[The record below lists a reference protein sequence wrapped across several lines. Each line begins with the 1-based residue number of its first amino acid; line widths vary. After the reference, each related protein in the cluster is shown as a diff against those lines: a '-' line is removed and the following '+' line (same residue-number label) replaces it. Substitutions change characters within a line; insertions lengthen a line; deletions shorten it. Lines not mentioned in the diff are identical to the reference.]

1 MIVKLLTEHQL
12 EFLSLKGGCRG
23 SPESTHVKNVK
34 LLEISCGGSFHL
46 NSGKEEK
53 DGRLYNW
60 KEVTAEFLDAS
71 NDLELGELLH
81 DSS

>member
-1 MIVKLLTEHQL
+1 MPRL
-12 EFLSLKGGCRG
+12 
-23 SPESTHVKNVK
+23 NY
-34 LLEISCGGSFHL
+34 FHL
-46 NSGKEEK
+46 NSGKEVEK

>member
-1 MIVKLLTEHQL
+1 MSKCHIVGNLMPQL
-12 EFLSLKGGCRG
+12 
-23 SPESTHVKNVK
+23 N
-34 LLEISCGGSFHL
+34 FHL

-53 DGRLYNW
+53 DGQLYNW